1 MAEDRGQRGGGRGQG
16 AGWQGAE
23 RPEGGYRLQMPAPQR
38 PAPIRA
44 PRGNPEDQDQPPTP
58 RARDA
63 PANPFAA
70 DGPEGMG
77 PDLDW

>member
-1 MAEDRGQRGGGRGQG
+1 MAEGRGQRGGGVGWG
-16 AGWQGAE
+16 AGRQGAE
-23 RPEGGYRLQMPAPQR
+23 RPEGGYQRQMPEPRR
-38 PAPIRA
+38 PAPIRT
-44 PRGNPEDQDQPPTP
+44 PRGDPEDQDQPPTP
-58 RARDA
+58 RARDV